1 MHHKNLSEGNIVIKL
16 LIITNNMLTGRNQ
29 NWICKAFLRLAEL
42 TTQKKKDSLI
52 LTEDLFILTKS
63 HKINRDK
70 TKNKRN

>member
-1 MHHKNLSEGNIVIKL
+1 
-16 LIITNNMLTGRNQ
+16 MLTGRNQ

-70 TKNKRN
+70 TKNKRNQMQDAVDSLGHAYANARI